1 MIFVTLLINYLF
13 LFSNI
18 GREIDDSIVEV
29 TLTKWVDKNQYF
41 RFTRSVSLLSIAA
54 NLPFVLP
61 TSIDGLR
68 TTTFD
73 FTSPLTAISYLIIL
87 PTSLT
92 TNSTSISTIPA
103 SVISGATGV
112 SVTIFYIGYRLNF
125 MANINF
131 EYFKNFKYYAV
142 PNGEL
147 CCPVCGDKETFQT
160 SGSMDGLTLE
170 ETKMVWNHVHEAHS
184 IDFDRIY
191 NKLQSSSTFIPRESV
206 LTQAMQLVAA
216 SNGRINE
223 AISLWALT
231 TFGKQEVLAAIEKEH
246 KELEKKLGELF

>member
-54 NLPFVLP
+54 NLPLHC
-61 TSIDGLR
+61 
-68 TTTFD
+68 
-73 FTSPLTAISYLIIL
+73 
-87 PTSLT
+87 
-92 TNSTSISTIPA
+92 
-103 SVISGATGV
+103 
-112 SVTIFYIGYRLNF
+112 RLNF

-206 LTQAMQLVAA
+206 V
-216 SNGRINE
+216 S
-223 AISLWALT
+223 
-231 TFGKQEVLAAIEKEH
+231 
-246 KELEKKLGELF
+246 

>member
-1 MIFVTLLINYLF
+1 MDSILDYQQVHHTIESRSMQYNLKDLTE
-13 LFSNI
+13 S

-61 TSIDGLR
+61 T
-68 TTTFD
+68 T
-73 FTSPLTAISYLIIL
+73 ISYLIIL

>member
-61 TSIDGLR
+61 T
-68 TTTFD
+68 T
-73 FTSPLTAISYLIIL
+73 ISYLIIL